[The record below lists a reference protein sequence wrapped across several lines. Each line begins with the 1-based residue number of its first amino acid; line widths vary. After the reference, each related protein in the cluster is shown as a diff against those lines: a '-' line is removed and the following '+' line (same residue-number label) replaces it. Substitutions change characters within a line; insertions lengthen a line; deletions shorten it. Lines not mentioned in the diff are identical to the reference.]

1 MTNNLQQQAF
11 KAIRSQII
19 HSELAPGSKI
29 SEKELEERLNIGR
42 TPIREALIQL
52 RNQELIYT
60 VPQSG
65 TYISQIDVKSSANA
79 RYTRE
84 VLEKAVLQECSAKLT
99 KDGQKVLETILDQQ
113 EATAIKKDKQ
123 DFFHWDNT
131 FHQTCFEIAGKGEI
145 WNWIENYS
153 VHLDRFRWLRI
164 NIVDLS
170 WERLIN
176 EHTMIYQAIID
187 HDLDEISFLTSLHL
201 HMIIEE
207 QESIIQKFPEYF
219 TGVPSY

>member
-1 MTNNLQQQAF
+1 MMTINLQQQAF
-11 KAIRSQII
+11 QAIRSQII

-29 SEKELEERLNIGR
+29 SEKELEERLQIGR

-60 VPQSG
+60 IPQSG
-65 TYISQIDVKSSANA
+65 TYISQIDIQSSANA

-99 KDGQKVLETILDQQ
+99 ADGRKILETILNQQ
-113 EATAIKKDKQ
+113 EATALKRNKKE
-123 DFFHWDNT
+123 FFHWDNT
-131 FHQTCFEIAGKGEI
+131 FHKTCFELAGKGDI
-145 WNWIENYS
+145 WTWLENYS
-153 VHLDRFRWLRI
+153 VHLDRFRWLRV
-164 NIVDLS
+164 NIVDWS

-176 EHTMIYQAIID
+176 EHSMIFQAMID

-207 QESIIQKFPEYF
+207 QDSIIDKYPDYF
-219 TGVPSY
+219 TGV